1 MSQFDLVIRGARCA
15 TASDVFVADIGI
27 VDGRIHTLG
36 RSIGPGRREIDAGG
50 RWVLPGGI
58 DSHVHVDQRQT
69 GGGLTADTFAT
80 GSVAAACGGTTTMIP
95 FATQDRGQ
103 SLRWA
108 IEEYHDRAR
117 GKTAIDYNFH
127 LIVAD
132 PTAEA
137 LSEELPDIVAGGCTS
152 LKFFTVYDDVMLKD
166 RQLLDA
172 MAAAR
177 CEGAMV
183 MVHCE
188 NAAGVA
194 WMTERLLERGLHAPK
209 YHPAARPAIMEQEA
223 VYRMTAFAEL
233 TGVSLMVVHVSSGD
247 SIALI
252 AAARRRGVQVHAE
265 TCPQYIALD
274 STDLDRPGLEG
285 AKALCSPPPRWRG
298 NEAAIW
304 QGLEDGFFDVFSSD
318 HSPYRFDS
326 SGKFPHG
333 RDVPFNRMSSGV
345 PGIETRSPIL
355 FSEGVRKGRIDI
367 NRFVALNSA
376 NAAKIYGLYPRKG
389 TIAVGSDADLCIW
402 DDRYE
407 TIIDNGL
414 LHHSV
419 DYTPYQG
426 MRITGWPAIT
436 LLRGEVV
443 AEYHSFCGTSGNGRY
458 VPAEKRMS
466 AGAVTPTQAELS
478 KLGVRLASGQ

>member
-1 MSQFDLVIRGARCA
+1 MPQFDLVIRNARCA
-15 TASDVFVADIGI
+15 TASDIFMADIGI

-36 RSIGPGRREIDAGG
+36 TSIGPGGQEIDADG
-50 RWVLPGGI
+50 RWVLPGGV

-80 GSVAAACGGTTTMIP
+80 GSRAAACGGTTTMIP

-117 GKTAIDYNFH
+117 DKTAIDYNFH

-132 PTAEA
+132 PTVEA
-137 LSEELPDIVAGGCTS
+137 LREELPEVIAGGCTS
-152 LKFFTVYDDVMLKD
+152 LKFFTVYDDVMLGD

-177 CEGAMV
+177 REGAMV
-183 MVHCE
+183 MIHCE
-188 NAAGVA
+188 NAAGIA
-194 WMTERLLERGLHAPK
+194 WVTERLLERGLHAPK

-223 VYRMTAFAEL
+223 IYRMTAFAEL
-233 TGVSLMVVHVSSGD
+233 TGVPLMVVHVSSGD
-247 SIALI
+247 SIGII
-252 AAARRRGVQVHAE
+252 AAARRRGVTVHAE

-274 STDLDRPGLEG
+274 STHLDRPGLEG
-285 AKALCSPPPRWRG
+285 AKALCSPPPRWQG

-304 QGLEDGFFDVFSSD
+304 QGIEDGFFDVFSSD

-326 SGKFPHG
+326 TGKFPHG
-333 RDVPFNRMSSGV
+333 TDVPFNRMSSGV
-345 PGIETRSPIL
+345 PGVETRSPIL
-355 FSEGVRKGRIDI
+355 FSEGVMKGRIDI

-402 DDRYE
+402 DDQYE
-407 TIIDNGL
+407 TTIDNDR
-414 LHHSV
+414 LHHAV

-426 MRITGWPAIT
+426 MRIKGWPAQT
-436 LLRGEVV
+436 LLRGKVI
-443 AEYHSFCGTSGNGRY
+443 AQYHVFCGAPGDGRFL
-458 VPAEKRMS
+458 PAEKRV
-466 AGAVTPTQAELS
+466 ATGAATPTARELAR
-478 KLGVRLASGQ
+478 LGVTDLAE

>member
-1 MSQFDLVIRGARCA
+1 MSQFDLVVRNARCA
-15 TASDVFVADIGI
+15 TASDIFMADIGI
-27 VDGRIHTLG
+27 TDGRIHTLG
-36 RSIGPGRREIDAGG
+36 QSLSPGRREIDAGG
-50 RWVLPGGI
+50 RWVLPGGV

-69 GGGLTADTFAT
+69 GGGLTADTFTT

-103 SLRWA
+103 TLRWA
-108 IEEYHDRAR
+108 IEEYHDRAN

-132 PTAEA
+132 PTAAA
-137 LSEELPDIVAGGCTS
+137 LQEELPDIIAGGCTS

-177 CEGAMV
+177 REGAMV
-183 MVHCE
+183 MIHCE
-188 NAAGVA
+188 NAAGIA
-194 WMTERLLERGLHAPK
+194 WVTERLLERGLHAPK

-223 VYRMTAFAEL
+223 IYRMTAFAEV
-233 TGVSLMVVHVSSGD
+233 TGVPLMVVHVSSGE
-247 SIALI
+247 SIGII
-252 AAARRRGVQVHAE
+252 AAARRRGVTVHAE

-285 AKALCSPPPRWRG
+285 AKALCSPPPRWQG
-298 NEAAIW
+298 NDEAIW
-304 QGLEDGFFDVFSSD
+304 QGIEDGFFDVFSSD

-326 SGKFPHG
+326 TGKFPHG
-333 RDVPFNRMSSGV
+333 SDVPFNRMSSGV

-355 FSEGVRKGRIDI
+355 FSEGVMTGRIDI
-367 NRFVALNSA
+367 NRFVALNST

-402 DDRYE
+402 DDQYE
-407 TIIDNGL
+407 TVIDNDR

-426 MRITGWPAIT
+426 LRIKGWPAVT
-436 LLRGEVV
+436 LLRGKVI
-443 AEYHSFCGTSGNGRY
+443 AEYHTFCGKPGAGQFL
-458 VPAEKRMS
+458 PAEKRTR
-466 AGAVTPTQAELS
+466 GKTQTPTEAELAR
-478 KLGVRLASGQ
+478 LGVPDLVE